1 MEHRSS
7 FRAKSLH
14 RAHIEKRNICLG
26 CFYATNIGYG
36 GAFISGFSTSIA
48 TGTVV
53 TVVGDIPRNSE
64 TPRYRMSAMVV
75 HVSADGVGL
84 MWIESDSTVQSMLAD
99 ILPVA
104 A

>member
-1 MEHRSS
+1 
-7 FRAKSLH
+7 
-14 RAHIEKRNICLG
+14 
-26 CFYATNIGYG
+26 
-36 GAFISGFSTSIA
+36 
-48 TGTVV
+48 
-53 TVVGDIPRNSE
+53 
-64 TPRYRMSAMVV
+64 MVV